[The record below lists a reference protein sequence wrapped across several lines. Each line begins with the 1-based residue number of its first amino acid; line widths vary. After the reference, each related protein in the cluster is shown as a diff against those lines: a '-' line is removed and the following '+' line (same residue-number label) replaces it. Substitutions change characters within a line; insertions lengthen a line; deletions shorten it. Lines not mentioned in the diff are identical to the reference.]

1 MPIALVADSPDEL
14 PEALRATAKEQGGKW
29 HVSALPAGF
38 GVENIQGLKNAL
50 ADERTARKA
59 AETVAKRWSELPE
72 DAEPVEV
79 KKAFDALKAGTLK
92 SSKDIEDYKAA
103 LEGKMAAQIKAATD
117 AKAKADAQLAK
128 MLVDGQL
135 TQALAAHGFGRNAA
149 LMTPMLR
156 EKISVED
163 SGDSKRVVL
172 KDEQGR
178 VLISKKPGNNDPMD
192 IAEFVAGLRDQPE
205 FKPLCE
211 TKATGGTGGASQGGG
226 SARTGNDSA
235 DITKMSP
242 AEMLLRGMRAKTA

>member
-1 MPIALVADSPDEL
+1 MPIALVADSPEEL

-29 HVSALPAGF
+29 HVAALPAGF

-50 ADERTARKA
+50 ADERTARKSAEA
-59 AETVAKRWSELPE
+59 AAKRWAELPE
-72 DAEPVEV
+72 DAEPGEV
-79 KKAFDALKAGTLK
+79 KKAFEALKAGTLK

-103 LEGKMAAQIKAATD
+103 LEGKMAAQIKAANE
-117 AKAKADAQLAK
+117 AKAKADAQLARL
-128 MLVDGQL
+128 LVDGQL

-149 LMTPMLR
+149 LLTPMLR

-163 SGDSKRVVL
+163 SGDGKRVVL

-192 IAEFVAGLRDQPE
+192 IAEFVAGLREQPE

-226 SARTGNDSA
+226 SARTGDSA

>member
-29 HVSALPAGF
+29 HVAALPAGF
-38 GVENIQGLKNAL
+38 GIENIQGLKSAL
-50 ADERTARKA
+50 ADERTGRKT
-59 AETVAKRWSELPE
+59 AEAMAKRWAELPE
-72 DAEPVEV
+72 DADPSEV

-92 SSKDIEDYKAA
+92 SSKDIEDYKAQ
-103 LEGKMAAQIKAATD
+103 LEGKMAAQIKAANE

-128 MLVDGQL
+128 LLVDGQL

-149 LMTPMLR
+149 LLTPLLR

-163 SGDSKRVVL
+163 SGDTKRVVL

-192 IAEFVAGLRDQPE
+192 IAEFVAGLREQPE

-226 SARTGNDSA
+226 SARTGDSA

-242 AEMLLRGMRAKTA
+242 AEMLLRGMRAKPA

>member
-1 MPIALVADSPDEL
+1 MPIALVADSPEEL
-14 PEALRATAKEQGGKW
+14 PEALRAAAKEQGGKW
-29 HVSALPAGF
+29 HVAALPAGF
-38 GVENIQGLKNAL
+38 GIENIQGLKNAL
-50 ADERTARKA
+50 ADERNGRKTAEA
-59 AETVAKRWSELPE
+59 MAKRWAELPD
-72 DAEPVEV
+72 DADPGEV
-79 KKAFDALKAGTLK
+79 KRAFEALKAGTLK
-92 SSKDIEDYKAA
+92 SSKDIDDFKAA

-117 AKAKADAQLAK
+117 AKAKSDAQLRK
-128 MLVDGQL
+128 LLVDGQL
-135 TQALAAHGFGRNAA
+135 SQALAAAGFGRNAA

-163 SGDSKRVVL
+163 SGDSQRVVL

-235 DITKMSP
+235 DITKMNP
-242 AEMLLRGMRAKTA
+242 AEMILRGMRAKPA